1 MNKIVYYTDSCSDLT
16 KEEAKCLGINVLPV
30 YYYFDNENIEYGD
43 KINITMREFFEKIK
57 NGGNPKTASCNIEV
71 IYNKFKEEIEKGND
85 IICINIS
92 SKLSS
97 SYNNCFIAANMVK
110 EEYKDAKIH
119 VVDSLSGSLGETLM
133 LHNLLKENL
142 SFDDIVNKIEQ
153 EKSLYHIEFFVNDLS
168 YLLRGGRLSKAECL
182 IGKTLNIKPLIG
194 VNSFGEAKSILKVK
208 GDKKTINTLIE
219 RMINNIGDNSIIG
232 VVHSNAEE
240 KAKILKEKI
249 EELKIT
255 KEIILSEI
263 TPTIASHVGP
273 DAIGL
278 AYKLKKPKIV
288 NLK

>member
-43 KINITMREFFEKIK
+43 EINLTMREFFKKIE
-57 NGGNPKTASCNIEV
+57 NGGHPKTASCNIEV
-71 IYNKFKEEIEKGND
+71 IYNKFKEEVEKGND
-85 IICINIS
+85 IICVNIS

-110 EEYKDAKIH
+110 EEYKNAKIH

-153 EKSLYHIEFFVNDLS
+153 EKSLYHIEFFVNDLT
-168 YLLRGGRLSKAECL
+168 YLLRGGRLSKTECL

-194 VNSFGEAKSILKVK
+194 VNLLGEAKSILKVK
-208 GDKKTINTLIE
+208 GDKKIINTLIE
-219 RMINNIGDNSIIG
+219 RMIDNIGDNSIIG
-232 VVHSNAEE
+232 VVHSNAEA
-240 KAKILKEKI
+240 KAKMLKEKI
-249 EELKIT
+249 EELKIA
-255 KEIILSEI
+255 KKIILSEI
-263 TPTIASHVGP
+263 TPTIASHIGP

-278 AYKLKKPKIV
+278 AYKLKKPKTI
-288 NLK
+288 N